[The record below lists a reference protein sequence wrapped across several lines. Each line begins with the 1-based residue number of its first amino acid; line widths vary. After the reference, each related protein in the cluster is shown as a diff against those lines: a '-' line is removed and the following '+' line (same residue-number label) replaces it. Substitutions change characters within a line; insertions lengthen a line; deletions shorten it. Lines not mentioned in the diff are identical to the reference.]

1 MSTQTGALRAY
12 AVGRA
17 FSSRDADGSDDFAW
31 RQVEFNSDDYS
42 YRRPAPPR
50 QRSTRTRTRCAP
62 SAVTSRVDPT
72 RVRTL
77 AEQRAVARSL

>member
-1 MSTQTGALRAY
+1 MHTALRAY

-17 FSSRDADGSDDFAW
+17 FSSRDADGSDDYAW
-31 RQVEFNSDDYS
+31 RRVDFATDDYT

-50 QRSTRTRTRCAP
+50 QRTGRTRQRRAT

-72 RVRTL
+72 RIRTRDQ
-77 AEQRAVARSL
+77 QRAVARSL